1 MPGTCCKQFGKWFL
15 IVLNI
20 IFFLLGIGLLVA
32 GIIFK
37 INAVFVEVLP
47 TLNKVQVVGNNLGD
61 LLNSVSILVIIIG
74 IFVALVAGFG
84 LFGVY
89 CKKKTLLIVYAILV
103 FILVAMQTAAV
114 VFLSKISLFNERIKN
129 VMLGMLQKNFI
140 DDSFNTTNALSN
152 GWNYIFLRYGCC
164 AVNPVSGPNNDF
176 DETPWCKEK
185 GECFLNNAQIP
196 KTCCDGVDES
206 DFETKAPAD
215 CFSFAT
221 DDYKTKGCFDRLQE
235 FIHKYSTPA
244 IGVLVVGITLEI
256 LAFVFAIVLCRQIG
270 QESSKII

>member
-89 CKKKTLLIVYAILV
+89 CKKKTLLIV
-103 FILVAMQTAAV
+103 
-114 VFLSKISLFNERIKN
+114 FNERIKN
-129 VMLGMLQKNFI
+129 AMLGMLQKNFI

-152 GWNYIFLRYGCC
+152 GWNYIFLRYDCC
-164 AVNPVSGPNNDF
+164 AVNPVNGPNNDF

-235 FIHKYSTPA
+235 FIQKYSTPA
-244 IGVLVVGITLEI
+244 IGVSVVGITLEI

-270 QESSKII
+270 QESSKIV